1 LRRIKE
7 RRDTDYQPLS
17 LALQIGVACSA
28 LSVQAEMLIFI
39 SSMAALKR
47 KMGLPSL
54 DDQDLELLFAEEE
67 VEDEDVADYAA
78 QLIDGLE

>member
-1 LRRIKE
+1 
-7 RRDTDYQPLS
+7 
-17 LALQIGVACSA
+17 
-28 LSVQAEMLIFI
+28 MLIFI

>member
-1 LRRIKE
+1 MKE